1 MEINIYQ
8 DYLVYD
14 GTNHS
19 LDSSA
24 MAWNF
29 TYVDYNKG
37 QAGSEL
43 LKYASDLLK

>member
-1 MEINIYQ
+1 MEINSYLE
-8 DYLVYD
+8 YLVYG

-29 TYVDYNKG
+29 TYVDYNEG

-43 LKYASDLLK
+43 LK